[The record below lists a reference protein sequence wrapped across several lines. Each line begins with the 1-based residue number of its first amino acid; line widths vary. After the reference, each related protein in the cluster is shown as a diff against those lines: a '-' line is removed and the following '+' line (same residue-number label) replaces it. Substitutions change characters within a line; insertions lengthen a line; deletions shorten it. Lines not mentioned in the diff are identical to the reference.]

1 MNRNIEFVYPVR
13 IIKADGIISGG
24 ENFLINRDEIASF
37 GNDNL
42 IRMKNEGGIRS
53 YVILDFGKEICG
65 GVRIVTAIVKGLT
78 TKIRLV
84 FGESVSEAM
93 SSIGEKGA
101 TNHHS
106 PRDFSAMIS
115 NMSALEFGRTG
126 FRFVKIELEEDN
138 AEVAF
143 KSVIGLLS
151 LPEEKLVGKIE
162 TDDESINKILE
173 TAVYTCTLNMQDG
186 YFLDGIKRDRLV
198 WSGDMY
204 AEIKTALCSFGN
216 TPHTKRSLDFVKA
229 TTPDGFWMNNIPSY
243 DAWWVINVCE
253 YYNYSG
259 DSAYL
264 TKNLNNM
271 NAAIKE
277 LDACIDEDGTMDFG
291 KTGRK
296 LGLHKFFLDWPTDG
310 TKDAVTGTALLI
322 LYAARIF
329 KETAKD
335 AACDEAICSIN
346 RKLQRYIS
354 EETSKKQ
361 IAAFQVLCGQP
372 SDRLKR
378 LLEKGGASG
387 FSTFMSYF
395 ILKAL
400 IVSGS
405 DHTVDYI
412 KEYYGGM
419 IGRGATAFWEDFDVS
434 WLDGSGRIDE
444 IPAPDKKDLHAD
456 YGQFCYKGL
465 RHSLCHGWSSG
476 VLPFFIEEIVGLKIL
491 EPGFKKIAVRPKPGG
506 LKYISAKIPTPYGVI
521 EIKTDTHGVDVRVP
535 EGIEIIKTNGEKNH
549 GKTFIN
555 A

>member
-42 IRMKNEGGIRS
+42 IRMKNESGIKS

-93 SSIGEKGA
+93 SSVGKNGA

-106 PRDFSAMIS
+106 PRDFNAMIS
-115 NMSALEFGRTG
+115 NLSTLEFGRTG
-126 FRFVKIELEEDN
+126 FRFVKIELEEEN

-143 KSVIGLLS
+143 KSVIGLCS
-151 LPEEKLVGKIE
+151 LPEEKIIGEIE
-162 TDDESINKILE
+162 TDDETINKILE

-204 AEIKTALCSFGN
+204 AEIKTALYSFGV
-216 TPHTKRSLDFVKA
+216 TSHMRRSLDFVKA

-253 YYNYSG
+253 YYKCSG

-264 TKNLNNM
+264 AENLKSM
-271 NAAIKE
+271 NAVMKE
-277 LDACIDEDGTMDFG
+277 LDACIGDDGTMDFG
-291 KTGRK
+291 KTGKK
-296 LGLHKFFLDWPTDG
+296 LGLHEFFLDWQTDG

-329 KETAKD
+329 GETAKD
-335 AACDEAICSIN
+335 SACGATICSIE
-346 RKLQRYIS
+346 RKLSRYLC
-354 EETSKKQ
+354 EETAKKQ
-361 IAAFQVLCGQP
+361 IAAFQALCGKP
-372 SDRLKR
+372 SDGLKR
-378 LLEKGGASG
+378 LLEKDGASG

-400 IVSGS
+400 IASGS
-405 DHTVDYI
+405 DRTVDYI

-419 IGRGATAFWEDFDVS
+419 IDRGATTFWEDFDIS

-491 EPGFKKIAVRPKPGG
+491 EPGFKKVAVRPNPGS
-506 LKYISAKIPTPYGVI
+506 LKYISAKIPSPHGMINI
-521 EIKTDTHGVDVRVP
+521 EVKNGKSKVVVPGGIKLV
-535 EGIEIIKTNGEKNH
+535 K
-549 GKTFIN
+549 
-555 A
+555 

>member
-1 MNRNIEFVYPVR
+1 MNRNIEFIYPVR
-13 IIKADGIISGG
+13 MIKADGIVSGG

-42 IRMKNEGGIRS
+42 ICMRNENGIKS

-93 SSIGEKGA
+93 SSIGDKGA

-115 NMSALEFGRTG
+115 NLSTLEFGRTG
-126 FRFVKIELEEDN
+126 FRFVKIELEDEN

-143 KSVIGLLS
+143 KSVIGLCY
-151 LPEEKLVGKIE
+151 LPEEKIIGKIE

-204 AEIKTALCSFGN
+204 AEIKTALFFFGV
-216 TPHTKRSLDFVKA
+216 TSHMRRSLDFVRA

-264 TKNLNNM
+264 AENLNNINTAM
-271 NAAIKE
+271 KE

-291 KTGRK
+291 KTGKK
-296 LGLHKFFLDWPTDG
+296 LGLHEFFLDWPTDG

-329 KETAKD
+329 KKTAKD
-335 AACDEAICSIN
+335 EACYATICSIN

-372 SDRLKR
+372 SDGLKR
-378 LLEKGGASG
+378 LLEKDGASG

-400 IVSGS
+400 VASGC
-405 DHTVDYI
+405 DRTVDFI

-419 IGRGATAFWEDFDVS
+419 LIRGATAFWEDFDVS

-444 IPAPDKKDLHAD
+444 IPVTGKKDLHAD

-476 VLPFFIEEIVGLKIL
+476 VVPFFIEEIVGLKIL
-491 EPGFKKIAVRPKPGG
+491 EPGFKKIAVRPDPGS
-506 LKYISAKIPTPYGVI
+506 LKYISAKIPTPYGVVSI
-521 EIKTDTHGVDVRVP
+521 EVKNGKVDVFLP
-535 EGIEIIKTNGEKNH
+535 NGITLVK
-549 GKTFIN
+549 
-555 A
+555 

>member
-42 IRMKNEGGIRS
+42 ICMRNENGIKS

-93 SSIGEKGA
+93 SSVGEKGA

-115 NMSALEFGRTG
+115 IMSAHEFGRTG

-143 KSVIGLLS
+143 KSVIGLCS
-151 LPEEKLVGKIE
+151 LPDEKLIGKIE

-173 TAVYTCTLNMQDG
+173 TAVYTCALNMQDG

-264 TKNLNNM
+264 AENLNNINTAM
-271 NAAIKE
+271 KE

-291 KTGRK
+291 KTGKK
-296 LGLHKFFLDWPTDG
+296 LGLHEFFLDWPTDG

-329 KETAKD
+329 KKTAKD
-335 AACDEAICSIN
+335 EACYATICSIN

-372 SDRLKR
+372 SDGLKR
-378 LLEKGGASG
+378 LLEKDGASG

-400 IVSGS
+400 VASGC
-405 DHTVDYI
+405 DRTVDFI

-419 IGRGATAFWEDFDVS
+419 LIRGATAFWEDFDVS

-444 IPAPDKKDLHAD
+444 IPVTGKKDLHAD

-476 VLPFFIEEIVGLKIL
+476 VVPFFIEEIVGLKIL
-491 EPGFKKIAVRPKPGG
+491 EPGFKKIAVRPDPGS
-506 LKYISAKIPTPYGVI
+506 LKYISAKIPTPYGVVNI
-521 EIKTDTHGVDVRVP
+521 EVKNGKADVVLP
-535 EGIEIIKTNGEKNH
+535 NGITLVK
-549 GKTFIN
+549 
-555 A
+555 

>member
-24 ENFLINRDEIASF
+24 ENFLTNRDEIASF

-42 IRMKNEGGIRS
+42 IRMKNESGIKS

-106 PRDFSAMIS
+106 PRDFNAMIS
-115 NMSALEFGRTG
+115 NLSTLEFGRTG
-126 FRFVKIELEEDN
+126 FRFVKIELEEEN

-151 LPEEKLVGKIE
+151 LPEEKIIGEIE
-162 TDDESINKILE
+162 TDDELLNKILE

-204 AEIKTALCSFGN
+204 AEIKTALYSFGV
-216 TPHTKRSLDFVKA
+216 TSHMRRSLDFVKA

-253 YYNYSG
+253 YYKCSG

-264 TKNLNNM
+264 TKNLKNM
-271 NAAIKE
+271 NAAMKE
-277 LDACIDEDGTMDFG
+277 LDACIDEGGTMDFG

-296 LGLHKFFLDWPTDG
+296 LGLHEFFLDWPTDG

-329 KETAKD
+329 RETAKD
-335 AACDEAICSIN
+335 SACCATICSIE
-346 RKLQRYIS
+346 RKLSRYLR
-354 EETSKKQ
+354 EETAKKQ
-361 IAAFQVLCGQP
+361 IAAFQVLCGKP
-372 SDRLKR
+372 SDGLKR
-378 LLEKGGASG
+378 LLEKDGASG

-405 DHTVDYI
+405 DRTVDYI

-419 IGRGATAFWEDFDVS
+419 LSRGATAFWEDFDIS

-491 EPGFKKIAVRPKPGG
+491 EPGFKKVAVRPDPGS
-506 LKYISAKIPTPYGVI
+506 LKYIAAKIPTPYGVMSI
-521 EIKTDTHGVDVRVP
+521 EVKNGRTDVVVP
-535 EGIEIIKTNGEKNH
+535 NGITLVK
-549 GKTFIN
+549 
-555 A
+555 

>member
-13 IIKADGIISGG
+13 IIKADGIVSGG
-24 ENFLINRDEIASF
+24 ENFLTNRDEIASF

-42 IRMKNEGGIRS
+42 IRMKNEGGIKS

-126 FRFVKIELEEDN
+126 FRFVKIELDEDN

-143 KSVIGLLS
+143 KSVIGLCS

-335 AACDEAICSIN
+335 AACDETICSIN

-400 IVSGS
+400 AASGS
-405 DHTVDYI
+405 DRTVEFI

-419 IGRGATAFWEDFDVS
+419 LIRGATAFWEDFDVS

-444 IPAPDKKDLHAD
+444 IPAPDKKDMHAD

-476 VLPFFIEEIVGLKIL
+476 VVPFFIEEIVGLKIL

-535 EGIEIIKTNGEKNH
+535 EGIEIIKNNGEKNH

>member
-1 MNRNIEFVYPVR
+1 
-13 IIKADGIISGG
+13 
-24 ENFLINRDEIASF
+24 
-37 GNDNL
+37 
-42 IRMKNEGGIRS
+42 
-53 YVILDFGKEICG
+53 
-65 GVRIVTAIVKGLT
+65 
-78 TKIRLV
+78 
-84 FGESVSEAM
+84 
-93 SSIGEKGA
+93 
-101 TNHHS
+101 
-106 PRDFSAMIS
+106 
-115 NMSALEFGRTG
+115 MSALEFGRTG
-126 FRFVKIELEEDN
+126 FRFVKIELEEDD

-143 KSVIGLLS
+143 KSVIGLCS

-162 TDDESINKILE
+162 TDDELLNEILE

-186 YFLDGIKRDRLV
+186 FFLDGIKRDRLV

-204 AEIKTALCSFGN
+204 SEIKTALCSFGN
-216 TPHTKRSLDFVKA
+216 TPHAKRSLDFVKA

-259 DSAYL
+259 DSTYL

-271 NAAIKE
+271 NAAMKE

-296 LGLHKFFLDWPTDG
+296 LGLHEFFLDWPTDG

-335 AACDEAICSIN
+335 AACDATICSIK

-372 SDRLKR
+372 SDGLKR
-378 LLEKGGASG
+378 LLEKDGASG
-387 FSTFMSYF
+387 FSTFMLYF

-400 IVSGS
+400 AASGS
-405 DHTVDYI
+405 DRTVDFI

-419 IGRGATAFWEDFDVS
+419 LGRGATAFWEDFDVS

-476 VLPFFIEEIVGLKIL
+476 VVPFFIEEIVGLKIL
-491 EPGFKKIAVRPKPGG
+491 EPGFRKISVRPKLCG
-506 LKYISAKIPTPYGVI
+506 LKYISAKIPTPYGVMN
-521 EIKTDTHGVDVRVP
+521 IKVKNGKADVVLP
-535 EGIEIIKTNGEKNH
+535 NGITLVK
-549 GKTFIN
+549 
-555 A
+555 

>member
-42 IRMKNEGGIRS
+42 IRMKNESGIKS

-126 FRFVKIELEEDN
+126 FRFVKIELEEEN

-143 KSVIGLLS
+143 KSVIGLCS

-271 NAAIKE
+271 NAAMKE

-335 AACDEAICSIN
+335 SACDEAICSIK

-361 IAAFQVLCGQP
+361 IAAFQVLCGKP

-378 LLEKGGASG
+378 LLEKDGASG

-400 IVSGS
+400 AASGS
-405 DHTVDYI
+405 DRTVEFI

-419 IGRGATAFWEDFDVS
+419 LRRGATAFWEDFDIS

-491 EPGFKKIAVRPKPGG
+491 EPGFKKVAVRPDPGS
-506 LKYISAKIPTPYGVI
+506 LKYIAAKIPTPYGVMSI
-521 EIKTDTHGVDVRVP
+521 EVKNGRTDVVVP
-535 EGIEIIKTNGEKNH
+535 NGITLVK
-549 GKTFIN
+549 
-555 A
+555 

>member
-42 IRMKNEGGIRS
+42 IRMKNEGGIKS

-106 PRDFSAMIS
+106 PRDFNAMIS
-115 NMSALEFGRTG
+115 NLSTLEFGRTG
-126 FRFVKIELEEDN
+126 FRFVKIELEEEN

-151 LPEEKLVGKIE
+151 LPEEKIIGEIE
-162 TDDESINKILE
+162 TDDELLNKILE

-204 AEIKTALCSFGN
+204 AEIKTALYSFGV
-216 TPHTKRSLDFVKA
+216 TSHMRRSLDFVKA

-253 YYNYSG
+253 YYNCSG

-271 NAAIKE
+271 NAAMKE
-277 LDACIDEDGTMDFG
+277 LDACIDEGGTMDFG

-296 LGLHKFFLDWPTDG
+296 LGLHEFFLDWSTDG

-329 KETAKD
+329 RETAKD
-335 AACDEAICSIN
+335 AACDETICSIN

-361 IAAFQVLCGQP
+361 IAAFQALCGKP
-372 SDRLKR
+372 SDGLKR
-378 LLEKGGASG
+378 LLEKDGASG

-405 DHTVDYI
+405 DRTVDYI

-491 EPGFKKIAVRPKPGG
+491 EPGFKKVAVRPDPGS
-506 LKYISAKIPTPYGVI
+506 LKYIAAKIPTPFGVMSI
-521 EIKTDTHGVDVRVP
+521 EVKNGRTDVVVP
-535 EGIEIIKTNGEKNH
+535 NGITLVK
-549 GKTFIN
+549 
-555 A
+555 

>member
-1 MNRNIEFVYPVR
+1 MNRNIEFIYPVR
-13 IIKADGIISGG
+13 MIKADGIVSGG

-42 IRMKNEGGIRS
+42 ICMRNENGIKS

-65 GVRIVTAIVKGLT
+65 GIRIVTAIVKGLT

-93 SSIGEKGA
+93 SSVGEKGA

-106 PRDFSAMIS
+106 PRDFDAMIS
-115 NMSALEFGRTG
+115 NLSTLEFGRTG
-126 FRFVKIELEEDN
+126 FRFVKIELEDED

-143 KSVIGLLS
+143 KSVIGLCY
-151 LPEEKLVGKIE
+151 LPEEKIIGKIE

-204 AEIKTALCSFGN
+204 AEIKTALFFFGV
-216 TPHTKRSLDFVKA
+216 TSHMRRSLDFVRA

-264 TKNLNNM
+264 AENLNNINTAM
-271 NAAIKE
+271 KE

-291 KTGRK
+291 KTGKK
-296 LGLHKFFLDWPTDG
+296 LGLHEFFLDWPTDG

-329 KETAKD
+329 KKTAKD
-335 AACDEAICSIN
+335 KACYATICSIN

-361 IAAFQVLCGQP
+361 IAAFQALCGQP
-372 SDRLKR
+372 SDGLKL
-378 LLEKGGASG
+378 LLEKDGASG

-400 IVSGS
+400 VASGC
-405 DHTVDYI
+405 DHTVDFI

-419 IGRGATAFWEDFDVS
+419 LGRGATAFWEDFDVS

-444 IPAPDKKDLHAD
+444 IPVTGKKDLHAD

-476 VLPFFIEEIVGLKIL
+476 VVPFFIEEIVGLKIL
-491 EPGFKKIAVRPKPGG
+491 EPGFKKIAVRPDPGS
-506 LKYISAKIPTPYGVI
+506 LKYISAKIPTPYGVVSI
-521 EIKTDTHGVDVRVP
+521 EVKNGKVDVVLP
-535 EGIEIIKTNGEKNH
+535 NGITLVK
-549 GKTFIN
+549 
-555 A
+555 

>member
-24 ENFLINRDEIASF
+24 ENFFINRDEIASF

-42 IRMKNEGGIRS
+42 IRMRNENGIKS

-143 KSVIGLLS
+143 KSVIGLCS

-173 TAVYTCTLNMQDG
+173 TAVYTCALNMQDG

-204 AEIKTALCSFGN
+204 AEIKTALCSFVN
-216 TPHTKRSLDFVKA
+216 TPHAKRSLDFVKA

-253 YYNYSG
+253 YYSYSG
-259 DSAYL
+259 DSTYL

-271 NAAIKE
+271 NAAMKE

-335 AACDEAICSIN
+335 AACDEAICSIK

-372 SDRLKR
+372 SDGLKR
-378 LLEKGGASG
+378 LLEKDGASG
-387 FSTFMSYF
+387 FSTFMAYF

-400 IVSGS
+400 AASGS
-405 DHTVDYI
+405 DRTVEFI

-419 IGRGATAFWEDFDVS
+419 LGRGATAFWEDFDVS

-476 VLPFFIEEIVGLKIL
+476 VVPFFIEEIVGLKIL

-535 EGIEIIKTNGEKNH
+535 EGIEIIKNNGEKNH

>member
-42 IRMKNEGGIRS
+42 IRMKNESGIKS

-106 PRDFSAMIS
+106 PRDFNAIIS
-115 NMSALEFGRTG
+115 NLSTLEFGRTG
-126 FRFVKIELEEDN
+126 FRFVKIELEEEN

-151 LPEEKLVGKIE
+151 LPEDKIVGEIE
-162 TDDESINKILE
+162 TDDELLNKILE

-204 AEIKTALCSFGN
+204 AEIKTALYSFGV
-216 TPHTKRSLDFVKA
+216 TFHMRRSLDFVKA

-253 YYNYSG
+253 YYNCSG

-264 TKNLNNM
+264 TKNLKNM
-271 NAAIKE
+271 NAAMKE
-277 LDACIDEDGTMDFG
+277 LDACIDEGGTMDFG
-291 KTGRK
+291 KTGKK

-329 KETAKD
+329 RETAKD
-335 AACDEAICSIN
+335 SACGATICSIE
-346 RKLQRYIS
+346 RKLSRYLC
-354 EETSKKQ
+354 EETAKKQ
-361 IAAFQVLCGQP
+361 IAAFQALCGKP
-372 SDRLKR
+372 SDGLKR
-378 LLEKGGASG
+378 LLEKDGASG

-419 IGRGATAFWEDFDVS
+419 IGRGATTFWEDFDIS

-491 EPGFKKIAVRPKPGG
+491 EPGFKKVAVRPDPGS
-506 LKYISAKIPTPYGVI
+506 LKYIAAKIPTPYGVMSI
-521 EIKTDTHGVDVRVP
+521 EVKNGRTDVVVP
-535 EGIEIIKTNGEKNH
+535 NGITLVK
-549 GKTFIN
+549 
-555 A
+555 

>member
-1 MNRNIEFVYPVR
+1 MNRNIEFVYPVG

-24 ENFLINRDEIASF
+24 ENFLTNRDEIASF
-37 GNDNL
+37 GNDHL
-42 IRMKNEGGIRS
+42 IRMKNESGIRS

-106 PRDFSAMIS
+106 PRDFNAMIS
-115 NMSALEFGRTG
+115 NLSTLEFGRTG
-126 FRFVKIELEEDN
+126 FRFVKIELEEEN

-143 KSVIGLLS
+143 KSVIGLCS
-151 LPEEKLVGKIE
+151 LPDEKIIGKIE
-162 TDDESINKILE
+162 TDDELLNKILE

-264 TKNLNNM
+264 AKNLNNM
-271 NAAIKE
+271 NAAMKE
-277 LDACIDEDGTMDFG
+277 LDACTSEDGTMDFG

-296 LGLHKFFLDWPTDG
+296 LGLHEFFLDWPTDG

-329 KETAKD
+329 RETAKD
-335 AACDEAICSIN
+335 SACGATICSIE
-346 RKLQRYIS
+346 RKLSRYLC
-354 EETSKKQ
+354 EKTAKKQ
-361 IAAFQVLCGQP
+361 IAAFQILCGKP
-372 SDRLKR
+372 SDGLKR
-378 LLEKGGASG
+378 LLEKDGASG

-405 DHTVDYI
+405 DRTVDYI

-419 IGRGATAFWEDFDVS
+419 IGRGATTFWEDFDIS

-456 YGQFCYKGL
+456 YGKFCYKGL

-491 EPGFKKIAVRPKPGG
+491 EPGFKKVAVRPDPGS
-506 LKYISAKIPTPYGVI
+506 LKYIAAKIPTPYGVMSI
-521 EIKTDTHGVDVRVP
+521 EVKNGRTDVVVP
-535 EGIEIIKTNGEKNH
+535 NGITLVK
-549 GKTFIN
+549 
-555 A
+555 

>member
-42 IRMKNEGGIRS
+42 IRMKNESGIKS

-93 SSIGEKGA
+93 SSVGKNGA

-106 PRDFSAMIS
+106 PRDFNAMIS
-115 NMSALEFGRTG
+115 NLSTLEFGRTG
-126 FRFVKIELEEDN
+126 FRFVKIELEEEN

-143 KSVIGLLS
+143 KSVIGLCS
-151 LPEEKLVGKIE
+151 LPEEKIIGEIE
-162 TDDESINKILE
+162 TDDETINKILE

-204 AEIKTALCSFGN
+204 AEIKTALYSFGVSS
-216 TPHTKRSLDFVKA
+216 HMRRSLDFVKA

-253 YYNYSG
+253 YYNCSG

-264 TKNLNNM
+264 AENLKNM
-271 NAAIKE
+271 NAVMKE
-277 LDACIDEDGTMDFG
+277 LDACIGDDGTMDFG
-291 KTGRK
+291 RTGKK
-296 LGLHKFFLDWPTDG
+296 LGLHEFFLDWQTDG

-329 KETAKD
+329 GETAKD
-335 AACDEAICSIN
+335 SACGATICSIE
-346 RKLQRYIS
+346 RKLSRYLC
-354 EETSKKQ
+354 EETAKKQ
-361 IAAFQVLCGQP
+361 IAAFQALCGKP
-372 SDRLKR
+372 SDGLKR
-378 LLEKGGASG
+378 LLEKDGASG

-405 DHTVDYI
+405 DRTVDYI

-419 IGRGATAFWEDFDVS
+419 IGRGATTFWEDFDIS

-491 EPGFKKIAVRPKPGG
+491 EPGFKKVAVRPNPGS
-506 LKYISAKIPTPYGVI
+506 LKYISAKIPSPHGMINI
-521 EIKTDTHGVDVRVP
+521 EVKNGKTDVVVP
-535 EGIEIIKTNGEKNH
+535 NGITLVK
-549 GKTFIN
+549 
-555 A
+555 

>member
-1 MNRNIEFVYPVR
+1 MNRNIEFIYPVR
-13 IIKADGIISGG
+13 MIKADGIVSGG

-42 IRMKNEGGIRS
+42 ICMRNENGIKS

-93 SSIGEKGA
+93 SSVGEKGA

-106 PRDFSAMIS
+106 PRDFDAMIS
-115 NMSALEFGRTG
+115 NLSTLEFGRTG
-126 FRFVKIELEEDN
+126 FRFVKIELEDEN

-143 KSVIGLLS
+143 KSVIGLCY
-151 LPEEKLVGKIE
+151 LPEEKIIGKIE

-204 AEIKTALCSFGN
+204 AEIKTALFFFGV
-216 TPHTKRSLDFVKA
+216 TSHMRRSLDFVKA

-264 TKNLNNM
+264 AENLNNINTAM
-271 NAAIKE
+271 KE

-291 KTGRK
+291 KTGKK
-296 LGLHKFFLDWPTDG
+296 LGLHEFFLDWPTDG

-329 KETAKD
+329 KKTAKD
-335 AACDEAICSIN
+335 EACYANICSIN

-372 SDRLKR
+372 SDGLKR
-378 LLEKGGASG
+378 LLEKDGASG

-400 IVSGS
+400 AVSGS
-405 DHTVDYI
+405 DRTVEFI

-419 IGRGATAFWEDFDVS
+419 LIRGATAFWEDFDVS

-444 IPAPDKKDLHAD
+444 IPVTGKKDLHAD

-476 VLPFFIEEIVGLKIL
+476 VVPFFIEEIVGLKIL
-491 EPGFKKIAVRPKPGG
+491 EPGFKKIAVRPDPGS
-506 LKYISAKIPTPYGVI
+506 LKYISAKIPTPYGVVSI
-521 EIKTDTHGVDVRVP
+521 EVKNGRVDVVLP
-535 EGIEIIKTNGEKNH
+535 NGITLVK
-549 GKTFIN
+549 
-555 A
+555 

>member
-24 ENFLINRDEIASF
+24 ENFLTNRDEIASF

-42 IRMKNEGGIRS
+42 IRMKNESGIKS

-65 GVRIVTAIVKGLT
+65 GVRIVTTIVKGLT

-106 PRDFSAMIS
+106 PRDFNAMIS
-115 NMSALEFGRTG
+115 NLSTLEFGRTG
-126 FRFVKIELEEDN
+126 FRFVKIELEEEN

-143 KSVIGLLS
+143 KSVIGLCS
-151 LPEEKLVGKIE
+151 LPEEKIIGEIE
-162 TDDESINKILE
+162 TDDELLNKILE

-204 AEIKTALCSFGN
+204 AEIKTALYSFGV
-216 TPHTKRSLDFVKA
+216 TSHMRRSLDFVKA

-253 YYNYSG
+253 YYNCSG

-264 TKNLNNM
+264 AKNLKNM
-271 NAAIKE
+271 NAAMKE
-277 LDACIDEDGTMDFG
+277 LDACIDEGGTMDFG

-296 LGLHKFFLDWPTDG
+296 LGLHEFFLDWSTDG

-329 KETAKD
+329 RETAKD
-335 AACDEAICSIN
+335 SACGATICSIE
-346 RKLQRYIS
+346 RKLSRYLC
-354 EETSKKQ
+354 EETAKKQ
-361 IAAFQVLCGQP
+361 IAAFQVLCGKQ
-372 SDRLKR
+372 SDGLKR
-378 LLEKGGASG
+378 LLEKDGASG

-405 DHTVDYI
+405 DRTVDYI

-419 IGRGATAFWEDFDVS
+419 LSRGATAFWEDFDIS

-476 VLPFFIEEIVGLKIL
+476 VLPFFIEEIIGLKIL
-491 EPGFKKIAVRPKPGG
+491 EPGFKKVAVRPDPGS
-506 LKYISAKIPTPYGVI
+506 LKYIAAKIPTPYGVMSI
-521 EIKTDTHGVDVRVP
+521 EIKNGRTDVVVP
-535 EGIEIIKTNGEKNH
+535 NGITLVK
-549 GKTFIN
+549 
-555 A
+555 

>member
-42 IRMKNEGGIRS
+42 IRMKNESGIKS

-106 PRDFSAMIS
+106 PRDFNAMIS
-115 NMSALEFGRTG
+115 NLSTLEFGRTG

-143 KSVIGLLS
+143 KSVIGLCS
-151 LPEEKLVGKIE
+151 LPDEKLVGKIE

-204 AEIKTALCSFGN
+204 SEIKTALCSFGN

-322 LYAARIF
+322 LYAVRIF
-329 KETAKD
+329 RETAKD
-335 AACDEAICSIN
+335 AACGETICSIN

-361 IAAFQVLCGQP
+361 IAAFQALCGKP
-372 SDRLKR
+372 SDGLKR
-378 LLEKGGASG
+378 LLEKDGASG

-405 DHTVDYI
+405 DRTVDYI

-419 IGRGATAFWEDFDVS
+419 IGRGATTFWEDFDIS

-491 EPGFKKIAVRPKPGG
+491 EPGFKKVAVRPDPGS
-506 LKYISAKIPTPYGVI
+506 LKYIAAKIPTPYGVMSI
-521 EIKTDTHGVDVRVP
+521 EVKNGRTDVVVP
-535 EGIEIIKTNGEKNH
+535 NGITLVK
-549 GKTFIN
+549 
-555 A
+555 

>member
-1 MNRNIEFVYPVR
+1 
-13 IIKADGIISGG
+13 
-24 ENFLINRDEIASF
+24 
-37 GNDNL
+37 
-42 IRMKNEGGIRS
+42 
-53 YVILDFGKEICG
+53 
-65 GVRIVTAIVKGLT
+65 
-78 TKIRLV
+78 
-84 FGESVSEAM
+84 
-93 SSIGEKGA
+93 
-101 TNHHS
+101 
-106 PRDFSAMIS
+106 MIS

-143 KSVIGLLS
+143 KSVIGLCS

>member
-37 GNDNL
+37 GNYNL
-42 IRMKNEGGIRS
+42 IRMRNENGIKS

-106 PRDFSAMIS
+106 PRDFGAMIS

-126 FRFVKIELEEDN
+126 FRFVKIELEEDD

-143 KSVIGLLS
+143 KSVIGLCS

-162 TDDESINKILE
+162 TDDELLNKILE

-186 YFLDGIKRDRLV
+186 FFLDGIKRDRLV

-204 AEIKTALCSFGN
+204 SEIKTALCSFGN
-216 TPHTKRSLDFVKA
+216 TPYAKRSLDFVKA

-264 TKNLNNM
+264 AKNLNNM
-271 NAAIKE
+271 NAAMKE

-291 KTGRK
+291 KTGKK
-296 LGLHKFFLDWPTDG
+296 LGLHEFFLDWPTDG

-329 KETAKD
+329 RETAKD

-354 EETSKKQ
+354 EETFKKQ

-372 SDRLKR
+372 SDGLKR
-378 LLEKGGASG
+378 LLEKDGASG

-400 IVSGS
+400 AASGS
-405 DHTVDYI
+405 DRTVDFI

-419 IGRGATAFWEDFDVS
+419 LGRGATAFWEDFDVS

-476 VLPFFIEEIVGLKIL
+476 VVPFFIEEIVGLKIL
-491 EPGFKKIAVRPKPGG
+491 EPGFKKIAVRPNPGG
-506 LKYISAKIPTPYGVI
+506 LNYISAKIPTPYGEMNI
-521 EIKTDTHGVDVRVP
+521 EVKNGKADVVLP
-535 EGIEIIKTNGEKNH
+535 NGI
-549 GKTFIN
+549 TFVK
-555 A
+555 

>member
-42 IRMKNEGGIRS
+42 IRMGNENGIRS

-126 FRFVKIELEEDN
+126 FRFVKIELEEEN

-143 KSVIGLLS
+143 KSVIGLCS
-151 LPEEKLVGKIE
+151 LPEEKIIGEIE

-216 TPHTKRSLDFVKA
+216 TPHAKRSLDFVKA

-264 TKNLNNM
+264 AKNLKNM
-271 NAAIKE
+271 NAAMKE
-277 LDACIDEDGTMDFG
+277 LDACIDEGGTMDFG

-296 LGLHKFFLDWPTDG
+296 LGLHEFFLDWPTDG

-329 KETAKD
+329 RETAKD
-335 AACDEAICSIN
+335 SACGATICSIE
-346 RKLQRYIS
+346 RKLSRYLC
-354 EETSKKQ
+354 EETAKKQ
-361 IAAFQVLCGQP
+361 IAAFQVLCGKP
-372 SDRLKR
+372 SDGLKR
-378 LLEKGGASG
+378 LLEKDGASG

-405 DHTVDYI
+405 DRTVDYI

-419 IGRGATAFWEDFDVS
+419 IGRGATTFWEDFDIS

-444 IPAPDKKDLHAD
+444 IPSPDKKDLHAD

-491 EPGFKKIAVRPKPGG
+491 EPEFKKVAVRPDPGS
-506 LKYISAKIPTPYGVI
+506 LKYIAAKIPTPFGVMSI
-521 EIKTDTHGVDVRVP
+521 EVKNGRTDVVVP
-535 EGIEIIKTNGEKNH
+535 NGITLVK
-549 GKTFIN
+549 
-555 A
+555 

>member
-42 IRMKNEGGIRS
+42 IRMRNENGIKS

-106 PRDFSAMIS
+106 PRDFGAMIS
-115 NMSALEFGRTG
+115 NLSALEFGRTG
-126 FRFVKIELEEDN
+126 FRFVKIELEEED

-143 KSVIGLLS
+143 KSVIGLCS

-162 TDDESINKILE
+162 TDDETINKILE

-204 AEIKTALCSFGN
+204 SEIKTALCSFGN
-216 TPHTKRSLDFVKA
+216 TPHTKQSLDFVKT

-271 NAAIKE
+271 NAAMKE

-291 KTGRK
+291 ETGRK
-296 LGLHKFFLDWPTDG
+296 LGLHEFFLDWPTDG

-329 KETAKD
+329 RETAKD
-335 AACDEAICSIN
+335 AACDETICSIN

-361 IAAFQVLCGQP
+361 IAAFQVLCGP
-372 SDRLKR
+372 LSDGLKR
-378 LLEKGGASG
+378 LLEKDGASG

-400 IVSGS
+400 AESGS
-405 DHTVDYI
+405 NRTVDFI

-419 IGRGATAFWEDFDVS
+419 LGRGATAFWEDFDVS

-476 VLPFFIEEIVGLKIL
+476 VVPFFIEEIVGLKIL
-491 EPGFKKIAVRPKPGG
+491 EPGFKKIAVRPDLGG
-506 LKYISAKIPTPYGVI
+506 LKYISAKIPTPYGVMNI
-521 EIKTDTHGVDVRVP
+521 EVKNGKADVVLP
-535 EGIEIIKTNGEKNH
+535 NGITLVK
-549 GKTFIN
+549 
-555 A
+555 

>member
-42 IRMKNEGGIRS
+42 IRMKNENGIRS
-53 YVILDFGKEICG
+53 YIILDFGKEICG

>member
-37 GNDNL
+37 GNNNL
-42 IRMKNEGGIRS
+42 IRMRNENGIKS

-93 SSIGEKGA
+93 SSVGENGA

-106 PRDFSAMIS
+106 PRDFVAMIS
-115 NMSALEFGRTG
+115 NLSALEFGRTG
-126 FRFVKIELEEDN
+126 FRFVKIELEEEN

-143 KSVIGLLS
+143 KSVIGLCS

-162 TDDESINKILE
+162 TDDELLNKILE

-204 AEIKTALCSFGN
+204 SEIKTALYSFGV
-216 TPHTKRSLDFVKA
+216 TSHMRRSLDFVKA

-271 NAAIKE
+271 NAAMKE
-277 LDACIDEDGTMDFG
+277 LDACIDKGGTMDFG

-296 LGLHKFFLDWPTDG
+296 LGLHEFFLDWPTDG

-329 KETAKD
+329 GETAKD
-335 AACDEAICSIN
+335 SACGATICSIE
-346 RKLQRYIS
+346 RKLSRYLG
-354 EETSKKQ
+354 EETAKKQ
-361 IAAFQVLCGQP
+361 IAALQALCGKP
-372 SDRLKR
+372 SDGLKR
-378 LLEKGGASG
+378 LLEKDGASG

-405 DHTVDYI
+405 DRTVDYI

-419 IGRGATAFWEDFDVS
+419 IGRGATTFWEDFDIS

-476 VLPFFIEEIVGLKIL
+476 VVPFFIEEIVGLKIL
-491 EPGFKKIAVRPKPGG
+491 ELGFKKIAVRPDPGS
-506 LKYISAKIPTPYGVI
+506 LKYISAKIPTPYGVMSI
-521 EIKTDTHGVDVRVP
+521 EVKNGKADVVLP
-535 EGIEIIKTNGEKNH
+535 NGITLVK
-549 GKTFIN
+549 
-555 A
+555 

>member
-42 IRMKNEGGIRS
+42 IRMKNESGIKS

-93 SSIGEKGA
+93 SSIGEKGS

-106 PRDFSAMIS
+106 PRDFNAMIS
-115 NMSALEFGRTG
+115 NLSTLEFGRTG
-126 FRFVKIELEEDN
+126 FRFVKIELEEEN

-143 KSVIGLLS
+143 KSVIGLCS
-151 LPEEKLVGKIE
+151 LPEEKIIGEIE
-162 TDDESINKILE
+162 TDDELLNKILE

-204 AEIKTALCSFGN
+204 AEIKTALYSFGV
-216 TPHTKRSLDFVKA
+216 TFHMRRSLDFVKA

-253 YYNYSG
+253 YYNCSG

-264 TKNLNNM
+264 TKNLKNM
-271 NAAIKE
+271 NAAMKE
-277 LDACIDEDGTMDFG
+277 LDACIDEGGTMDFG
-291 KTGRK
+291 KTGKK

-329 KETAKD
+329 GETAKD
-335 AACDEAICSIN
+335 SACGATICSIE
-346 RKLQRYIS
+346 RKLSRYLC
-354 EETSKKQ
+354 EETAKKQ
-361 IAAFQVLCGQP
+361 IAAFQVLCGKT
-372 SDRLKR
+372 SDGLKR
-378 LLEKGGASG
+378 LLEKDGASG

-400 IVSGS
+400 IASGS
-405 DHTVDYI
+405 DRTVDYI

-419 IGRGATAFWEDFDVS
+419 IGRGATAFWEDFDIS

-491 EPGFKKIAVRPKPGG
+491 EPGFKKVAVRPDPGS
-506 LKYISAKIPTPYGVI
+506 LKYIAAKIPTPYGVMSI
-521 EIKTDTHGVDVRVP
+521 EVKNGRTDVVVP
-535 EGIEIIKTNGEKNH
+535 NGITLVK
-549 GKTFIN
+549 
-555 A
+555 

>member
-42 IRMKNEGGIRS
+42 IRMKNESGIKS

-65 GVRIVTAIVKGLT
+65 GVRIVTATVKGLT

-93 SSIGEKGA
+93 SSVGKNGA

-106 PRDFSAMIS
+106 PRDFNAMIS
-115 NMSALEFGRTG
+115 NLSTLEFGRTG
-126 FRFVKIELEEDN
+126 FRFVKIELEEEN

-143 KSVIGLLS
+143 KSVIGLCS
-151 LPEEKLVGKIE
+151 LPEEKIIGEIE
-162 TDDESINKILE
+162 TDDETINKILE

-204 AEIKTALCSFGN
+204 AEIKTALYSFGV
-216 TPHTKRSLDFVKA
+216 TSHMRRSLDFVKT

-253 YYNYSG
+253 YYNCSG

-264 TKNLNNM
+264 AENLKNM
-271 NAAIKE
+271 NAVMKE
-277 LDACIDEDGTMDFG
+277 LDACIGEDGTMDFG
-291 KTGRK
+291 KTGKK
-296 LGLHKFFLDWPTDG
+296 LGLHEFFLDWQTDG

-329 KETAKD
+329 GKTAKD
-335 AACDEAICSIN
+335 SACGATISSIE
-346 RKLQRYIS
+346 RKLSRYLC
-354 EETSKKQ
+354 EETAKKQ
-361 IAAFQVLCGQP
+361 IAAFQALCGKP
-372 SDRLKR
+372 SDGLKR
-378 LLEKGGASG
+378 LLEKDGASG

-405 DHTVDYI
+405 DRTIDYI

-419 IGRGATAFWEDFDVS
+419 IGRGATTFWEDFDIS

-476 VLPFFIEEIVGLKIL
+476 ILPFFIEEIVGLKIL
-491 EPGFKKIAVRPKPGG
+491 EPGFKKVAVRPNPGS
-506 LKYISAKIPTPYGVI
+506 LKYIAAKIPTPYGVMSI
-521 EIKTDTHGVDVRVP
+521 EVKNGRSKVAVPDGIKLV
-535 EGIEIIKTNGEKNH
+535 K
-549 GKTFIN
+549 
-555 A
+555 

>member
-42 IRMKNEGGIRS
+42 IRMKNESGIKS

-93 SSIGEKGA
+93 SSVGKNGA

-106 PRDFSAMIS
+106 PRDFNAMIS
-115 NMSALEFGRTG
+115 NLSTLEFGRTG
-126 FRFVKIELEEDN
+126 FRFVKIELEEEN

-143 KSVIGLLS
+143 KSVIGLCS
-151 LPEEKLVGKIE
+151 LPEEKIIGEIE
-162 TDDESINKILE
+162 TDDETINKILE

-204 AEIKTALCSFGN
+204 AEIKTALYSFGV
-216 TPHTKRSLDFVKA
+216 TSHMRRSLDFVKA

-253 YYNYSG
+253 YYNCSG

-264 TKNLNNM
+264 AENLKNM
-271 NAAIKE
+271 NAVMKE
-277 LDACIDEDGTMDFG
+277 LDACIGDDGTMDFG
-291 KTGRK
+291 RTGKK
-296 LGLHKFFLDWPTDG
+296 LGLHEFFLDWQTDG

-329 KETAKD
+329 GETAKD
-335 AACDEAICSIN
+335 SACGATICSIE
-346 RKLQRYIS
+346 RKLSRYLC
-354 EETSKKQ
+354 EETAKKQ
-361 IAAFQVLCGQP
+361 IAAFQALCGKP
-372 SDRLKR
+372 SDGLKR
-378 LLEKGGASG
+378 LLEKDGASG

-405 DHTVDYI
+405 DRTVDYI

-419 IGRGATAFWEDFDVS
+419 IGRGATTFWEDFDIS

-491 EPGFKKIAVRPKPGG
+491 EPGFKKVAVRPNPGS
-506 LKYISAKIPTPYGVI
+506 LKYISAKIPSPHGMINI
-521 EIKTDTHGVDVRVP
+521 EVKNGKTDVVVP
-535 EGIEIIKTNGEKNH
+535 NGITLVK
-549 GKTFIN
+549 
-555 A
+555 

>member
-24 ENFLINRDEIASF
+24 ENFLTNRDEIASF

-42 IRMKNEGGIRS
+42 IRMRNENGIRS

-106 PRDFSAMIS
+106 PRDFNAMIS
-115 NMSALEFGRTG
+115 NLSTLEFGRTG
-126 FRFVKIELEEDN
+126 FRFVKIELEEEN

-143 KSVIGLLS
+143 KSVIGLCS
-151 LPEEKLVGKIE
+151 LPEEKIIGEIE
-162 TDDESINKILE
+162 TDDELLNKILE

-204 AEIKTALCSFGN
+204 AEIKTALYSFGV
-216 TPHTKRSLDFVKA
+216 TSHMRRSLDFVKA

-253 YYNYSG
+253 YYNCSG

-264 TKNLNNM
+264 AKNLKNM
-271 NAAIKE
+271 NAAMKE
-277 LDACIDEDGTMDFG
+277 LDACIDEGGTMDFG

-296 LGLHKFFLDWPTDG
+296 LGLHESFLDWPTDG

-329 KETAKD
+329 RGTAKD
-335 AACDEAICSIN
+335 SACGETICSIE
-346 RKLQRYIS
+346 RKLSRYLC
-354 EETSKKQ
+354 EETAKKQ
-361 IAAFQVLCGQP
+361 IAAFQALCGKP
-372 SDRLKR
+372 SDGLKR
-378 LLEKGGASG
+378 LLEKDGASG

-405 DHTVDYI
+405 DRTVDYI

-419 IGRGATAFWEDFDVS
+419 IGRGATTFWEDFDIS

-491 EPGFKKIAVRPKPGG
+491 EPGFKRVAVRPDPGS
-506 LKYISAKIPTPYGVI
+506 LKYIAAKIPTPYGVI
-521 EIKTDTHGVDVRVP
+521 SIEVKNGRTDVDVP
-535 EGIEIIKTNGEKNH
+535 NGITLVK
-549 GKTFIN
+549 
-555 A
+555 

>member
-42 IRMKNEGGIRS
+42 IRMRNENGIKS

-106 PRDFSAMIS
+106 PRDFGAMIS
-115 NMSALEFGRTG
+115 NLSALEFGRTG
-126 FRFVKIELEEDN
+126 FRFVKIELEEED

-143 KSVIGLLS
+143 KSVIGLCS

-162 TDDESINKILE
+162 TDDETINKILE

-204 AEIKTALCSFGN
+204 SEIKTALCSFGN
-216 TPHTKRSLDFVKA
+216 TPHTKQSLDFVKT

-271 NAAIKE
+271 NAAMKE

-291 KTGRK
+291 ETGRK
-296 LGLHKFFLDWPTDG
+296 LGLHEFFLDWPTDG

-329 KETAKD
+329 RETAKD
-335 AACDEAICSIN
+335 AACDETICSIN

-361 IAAFQVLCGQP
+361 IAAFQVLCGQL
-372 SDRLKR
+372 SDGLKR
-378 LLEKGGASG
+378 LLEKDGASG

-400 IVSGS
+400 AESGS
-405 DHTVDYI
+405 NRTVDFI

-419 IGRGATAFWEDFDVS
+419 LGRGATAFWEDFDVS

-476 VLPFFIEEIVGLKIL
+476 VVPFFIEEIVGLKIL
-491 EPGFKKIAVRPKPGG
+491 EPGFKKIAVRPDLGG
-506 LKYISAKIPTPYGVI
+506 LKYISAKIPTPYGVMNI
-521 EIKTDTHGVDVRVP
+521 EVKNGKADVVLP
-535 EGIEIIKTNGEKNH
+535 NGITLVK
-549 GKTFIN
+549 
-555 A
+555 

>member
-1 MNRNIEFVYPVR
+1 MNRNIEFIYPVR
-13 IIKADGIISGG
+13 MIKADGIVSGG

-42 IRMKNEGGIRS
+42 ICMRNENGIKS

-93 SSIGEKGA
+93 SSLGDKGA

-115 NMSALEFGRTG
+115 NLSTLEFGRTG
-126 FRFVKIELEEDN
+126 FRFVKIELEDEN

-143 KSVIGLLS
+143 KSVIGLCY
-151 LPEEKLVGKIE
+151 LPEEKIIGKIE

-204 AEIKTALCSFGN
+204 AEIKTALFFFGV
-216 TPHTKRSLDFVKA
+216 TSHMRRSLDFVRA

-264 TKNLNNM
+264 AENLNNINTAM
-271 NAAIKE
+271 KE

-291 KTGRK
+291 KTGKK
-296 LGLHKFFLDWPTDG
+296 LGLHEFFLDWPTDG

-329 KETAKD
+329 KKTAKD
-335 AACDEAICSIN
+335 EACYATICSIN

-372 SDRLKR
+372 SDGLKR
-378 LLEKGGASG
+378 LLEKDGASG

-400 IVSGS
+400 VASGC
-405 DHTVDYI
+405 DRTVDFI

-419 IGRGATAFWEDFDVS
+419 LIRGATAFWEDFDVS

-444 IPAPDKKDLHAD
+444 IPVTGKKDLHAD

-476 VLPFFIEEIVGLKIL
+476 VVPFFIEEIVGLKIL
-491 EPGFKKIAVRPKPGG
+491 EPGFKKIAVRPDPGS
-506 LKYISAKIPTPYGVI
+506 LKYISAKIPTPYGVVSI
-521 EIKTDTHGVDVRVP
+521 EVKNGKVDVFLP
-535 EGIEIIKTNGEKNH
+535 NGITLVK
-549 GKTFIN
+549 
-555 A
+555 

>member
-42 IRMKNEGGIRS
+42 IRMRNENGIRS

-143 KSVIGLLS
+143 KSVIGLCS

-216 TPHTKRSLDFVKA
+216 TPHAKRSLDFVKA

-271 NAAIKE
+271 NAAMKE
-277 LDACIDEDGTMDFG
+277 LNACIDEDGTMDFG

-310 TKDAVTGTALLI
+310 RKDAVTGTALLI

-335 AACDEAICSIN
+335 SACDETICSIN

-372 SDRLKR
+372 SDGLKR
-378 LLEKGGASG
+378 LLEKDGASG
-387 FSTFMSYF
+387 FSTFMAYF

-400 IVSGS
+400 AASGS
-405 DHTVDYI
+405 DRTVEFI

-419 IGRGATAFWEDFDVS
+419 LRRGATAFWEDFDVS

-476 VLPFFIEEIVGLKIL
+476 VVPFFIEEIVGLKIL
-491 EPGFKKIAVRPKPGG
+491 EPGFKKISVRPKPGG
-506 LKYISAKIPTPYGVI
+506 LKYISAKIPTPYGVMRI
-521 EIKTDTHGVDVRVP
+521 EVKNGKVDAVLPNGVTLV
-535 EGIEIIKTNGEKNH
+535 K
-549 GKTFIN
+549 
-555 A
+555 

>member
-42 IRMKNEGGIRS
+42 IRMKNESGIKS

-93 SSIGEKGA
+93 SSVGKNGA

-106 PRDFSAMIS
+106 PRDFNAMIS
-115 NMSALEFGRTG
+115 NLSTLEFGRTG
-126 FRFVKIELEEDN
+126 FRFVKIELEEEN

-143 KSVIGLLS
+143 KSVIGLCS
-151 LPEEKLVGKIE
+151 LPEEKIIGEIE
-162 TDDESINKILE
+162 TDDETINKILE

-204 AEIKTALCSFGN
+204 AEIKTALYSFGV
-216 TPHTKRSLDFVKA
+216 TSHMRRSLDFVKA

-253 YYNYSG
+253 YYNCSG

-264 TKNLNNM
+264 AENLKSM
-271 NAAIKE
+271 NAVMKE
-277 LDACIDEDGTMDFG
+277 LDACIGDDGTMDFG
-291 KTGRK
+291 RTGKK
-296 LGLHKFFLDWPTDG
+296 LGLHEFFLDWQTDG

-322 LYAARIF
+322 LYAVRIF
-329 KETAKD
+329 GETAKD
-335 AACDEAICSIN
+335 SACGATICSIE
-346 RKLQRYIS
+346 RKLSRYLC
-354 EETSKKQ
+354 EETAKKQ
-361 IAAFQVLCGQP
+361 IAAFQALCGKP
-372 SDRLKR
+372 SDGLKR
-378 LLEKGGASG
+378 LLEKDGASG

-405 DHTVDYI
+405 DRTVDYI

-419 IGRGATAFWEDFDVS
+419 IGRGATTFWEDFDIS

-476 VLPFFIEEIVGLKIL
+476 VVPFFIEEIVGLKIL
-491 EPGFKKIAVRPKPGG
+491 EPGFKKVAVRPNPGS
-506 LKYISAKIPTPYGVI
+506 LKYISAKIPTPYGVMSI
-521 EIKTDTHGVDVRVP
+521 EVKNGRSKVVVPDGIKLV
-535 EGIEIIKTNGEKNH
+535 K
-549 GKTFIN
+549 
-555 A
+555 

>member
-42 IRMKNEGGIRS
+42 IRMRNESGIKS
-53 YVILDFGKEICG
+53 FIILDLGKEICG

-106 PRDFSAMIS
+106 PRDFEATIS
-115 NMSALEFGRTG
+115 NLSTLEFGRTG
-126 FRFVKIELEEDN
+126 FRFVKIELEEDD

-143 KSVIGLLS
+143 KSIIGLCS
-151 LPEEKLVGKIE
+151 LPKEKIVGKIE
-162 TDDESINKILE
+162 TDDETINKILE

-204 AEIKTALCSFGN
+204 AEIKTALYSFGE
-216 TPHTKRSLDFVKA
+216 TEHACRSLDFVRK

-243 DAWWVINVCE
+243 DAWWVINICE
-253 YYNYSG
+253 YYKCSG
-259 DSAYL
+259 NSAYL
-264 TKNLNNM
+264 AENLKNM
-271 NAAIKE
+271 NAVMKE
-277 LDACIDEDGTMDFG
+277 LDACIDDDGTMDFG
-291 KTGRK
+291 RTGRK
-296 LGLHKFFLDWPTDG
+296 LGLHKFFLDWQTDG

-329 KETAKD
+329 GETAKD
-335 AACDEAICSIN
+335 SACDATICSIN
-346 RKLQRYIS
+346 RKLQRFTS

-361 IAAFQVLCGQP
+361 IAAFQVLCGQS
-372 SDRLKR
+372 SDGLER
-378 LLEKGGASG
+378 LLEKDGASG
-387 FSTFMSYF
+387 FSTFMAYF

-400 IVSGS
+400 TVVGS
-405 DHTVDYI
+405 RRTVDVI

-419 IGRGATAFWEDFDVS
+419 TGRGATAFWEDFDVS

-476 VLPFFIEEIVGLKIL
+476 VIPFFIEEIVGLKIL
-491 EPGFKKIAVRPKPGG
+491 EPGFKKIAVRPNPGS
-506 LKYISAKIPTPYGVI
+506 LKYISAKIPSPHGMINI
-521 EIKTDTHGVDVRVP
+521 EVKNGSSKVVVP
-535 EGIEIIKTNGEKNH
+535 DGITLVK
-549 GKTFIN
+549 
-555 A
+555 